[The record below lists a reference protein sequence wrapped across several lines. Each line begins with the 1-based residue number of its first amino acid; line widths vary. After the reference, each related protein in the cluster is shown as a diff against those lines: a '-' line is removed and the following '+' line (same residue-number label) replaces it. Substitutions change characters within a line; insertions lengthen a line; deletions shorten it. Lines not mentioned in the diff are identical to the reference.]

1 MTFLGV
7 GFVRPSVQDRYSC
20 AFFVP
25 KPELMKCELKIA
37 ENKSATVLVAGKID
51 RERRLKFVTD
61 PIAILEYKEQVKRHL
76 VGLISRGYNSFL
88 FCSWGCFDMVLVKC
102 LEEIQAEY
110 SQYKN
115 RLCLMA
121 VLRDR
126 EFDDDLP
133 YPEDGRFIFIIY
145 REEESIP
152 LTEQEAVT
160 ELLDNT
166 TVLVYD
172 NADSDHLV
180 AYTVRSASGM
190 GIESIDLNK
199 V

>member
-1 MTFLGV
+1 
-7 GFVRPSVQDRYSC
+7 
-20 AFFVP
+20 
-25 KPELMKCELKIA
+25 
-37 ENKSATVLVAGKID
+37 
-51 RERRLKFVTD
+51 
-61 PIAILEYKEQVKRHL
+61 
-76 VGLISRGYNSFL
+76 
-88 FCSWGCFDMVLVKC
+88 MVLVEC

-172 NADSDHLV
+172 NEDNDHLV
-180 AYTVRSASGM
+180 AYAIRTASGM